1 MWLRHEQ
8 MSFLKN
14 GATTGA
20 IEFLSGD
27 VGVAAGSEST
37 QNLLP
42 AIKRDSR
49 IQLLDMR
56 TRKITSICAASL
68 VVDAVLPNRSPKV
81 QIFPTSREN
90 AGIFLVLG
98 RLGGRGPSVTDCSRL
113 MILANSLG
121 NIAGNFFLTF
131 SGPARD
137 FKSPWREIIGAS
149 FEAPDYRAR

>member
-68 VVDAVLPNRSPKV
+68 VERRG
-81 QIFPTSREN
+81 FEPT
-90 AGIFLVLG
+90 A
-98 RLGGRGPSVTDCSRL
+98 
-113 MILANSLG
+113 
-121 NIAGNFFLTF
+121 IAG
-131 SGPARD
+131 R
-137 FKSPWREIIGAS
+137 WEIS
-149 FEAPDYRAR
+149 SY

>member
-56 TRKITSICAASL
+56 TRKITSICADSL
-68 VVDAVLPNRSPKV
+68 VVDAVSRNRSARPPSHLLSREKQGEM
-81 QIFPTSREN
+81 QIF
-90 AGIFLVLG
+90 A
-98 RLGGRGPSVTDCSRL
+98 CS
-113 MILANSLG
+113 
-121 NIAGNFFLTF
+121 
-131 SGPARD
+131 
-137 FKSPWREIIGAS
+137 AS
-149 FEAPDYRAR
+149 F

>member
-68 VVDAVLPNRSPKV
+68 VELRGFEPLTSAVQASAHLTVNRRGNGPPDRRARGTPRMS
-81 QIFPTSREN
+81 FSREPHRRLRCSL
-90 AGIFLVLG
+90 GVLLSLH
-98 RLGGRGPSVTDCSRL
+98 RVPVTD
-113 MILANSLG
+113 G
-121 NIAGNFFLTF
+121 NA
-131 SGPARD
+131 D
-137 FKSPWREIIGAS
+137 AS
-149 FEAPDYRAR
+149 TR